1 MDSFN
6 RQACFNELS
15 FLDKDDNEDSF
26 FIFSNF
32 AKTIKA
38 LKAKGF
44 NGIRYEHGI
53 TSLTNENLRNI
64 FNLRNDPK
72 GRILFELIL
81 ATARNPYLDSDTEA
95 EERYINEDFEVK
107 VNETWC
113 VGQGFIAAYLLDTI
127 VISLCT
133 HHKWEDPSYV
143 VRNTKDKQD
152 VGHVLNV
159 VTSESLET
167 EAIQLFVEE
176 RTPLNP
182 ERCNIL
188 PEKKL
193 CKFRNDHGSDKLIL
207 LWNRL
212 RNCEFIIS
220 AINSLEFNPNGKEF
234 IEKCFDDGKIHIR
247 LVESDAGYGMVIQT
261 TGKNK
266 RETIA
271 IGKFIMQK
279 YS

>member
-26 FIFSNF
+26 LIFSNF
-32 AKTIKA
+32 ANTIKA

-53 TSLTNENLRNI
+53 TSLTKENLRNI

-72 GRILFELIL
+72 GRILFDLIL

-95 EERYINEDFEVK
+95 EERYINDDFEVK

-113 VGQGFIAAYLLDTI
+113 EGQGFTAAYLLDTI

-167 EAIQLFVEE
+167 EAFQLFVEE